1 MPSLDDVKK
10 QIKQLD
16 GLESFLAHKE
26 IKELPKILWENEE
39 IVNLVQGFYN
49 NGTGLLVATNRR
61 LIFVDKGMLW
71 GVKVEDFPYDKISS
85 IQYETG
91 LLMGEIDI
99 FASGNRAEIKNI
111 AKAKVRPFAESV
123 RSRISGAAVSK
134 PAEETSNKY
143 AQLEKLAELKEK
155 GILSEK
161 EFEAEKAKLL
171 S

>member
-1 MPSLDDVKK
+1 MPSIEDVKK
-10 QIKQLD
+10 QIKNLD

-26 IKELPKILWENEE
+26 IKELPKILWEDEA

-49 NGTGLLVATNRR
+49 NGTGLLVATNKR

-91 LLMGEIDI
+91 IFMGEIDI
-99 FASGNRAEIKNI
+99 FASGNKAEIKNI
-111 AKAKVRPFAESV
+111 TKAKVRPFAESI
-123 RSRISGAAVSK
+123 RARISGAPSSNQKTEGEDKYSK
-134 PAEETSNKY
+134 
-143 AQLEKLAELKEK
+143 LEKLAELKEK

-161 EFEAEKAKLL
+161 EFEEEKKKLL
-171 S
+171 G

>member
-1 MPSLDDVKK
+1 MPTIDNIKK
-10 QIKQLD
+10 QIKNLD
-16 GLESFLAHKE
+16 GLESFLARKE
-26 IKELPKILWENEE
+26 IKELPKILWEDEE

-49 NGTGLLVATNRR
+49 NGTGLLIATNRR

-91 LLMGEIDI
+91 ILMGEIDI
-99 FASGNRAEIKNI
+99 FASGNRAEIKKI
-111 AKAKVRPFAESV
+111 TKAKVRPFAESV
-123 RSRISGAAVSK
+123 RARISGASTPKKQTEEDKYSK
-134 PAEETSNKY
+134 
-143 AQLEKLAELKEK
+143 LEKLAELKEK

-161 EFEAEKAKLL
+161 EFEAEKKKLL